1 MIDILAALNEAKPE
15 ATGQCALQRNL
26 DTIPTETPGLD
37 QLHAAVD
44 NRDGMS
50 APRLGKVLAA
60 LGIGV
65 SVTTIR
71 AHRAG
76 TCACYIRG

>member
-1 MIDILAALNEAKPE
+1 MIDILAALSEAKPE
-15 ATGQCALQRNL
+15 ATGRCLLQRNL
-26 DTIPTETPGLD
+26 DTIPADTPGLD

-44 NRDGMS
+44 DRDGMS
-50 APRLGKVLAA
+50 ASRLARVLAA

-65 SVTTIR
+65 GVTTIR
-71 AHRAG
+71 THRAG